1 MKTKIYHK
9 RTFLPLQL
17 TSWLCQ
23 GYDSNEF
30 LSHSHNTV
38 DIVYIR

>member
-17 TSWLCQ
+17 TSWLC
-23 GYDSNEF
+23 
-30 LSHSHNTV
+30 
-38 DIVYIR
+38 